1 MDLIFLLT
9 NFFFVCFVV
18 YQRILVRYLIFLSKL
33 KYTRK
38 LEVRVVSSLSESS
51 FALAYIGI
59 EMHIFY
65 VPLQFEGH
73 QPQFT
78 QGSFNNVIFHKRI
91 CITDV
96 VLL

>member
-38 LEVRVVSSLSESS
+38 LEVRVVSSLSEYS

-59 EMHIFY
+59 EMHIFMSLCSWR
-65 VPLQFEGH
+65 VTNLNSRKAP
-73 QPQFT
+73 
-78 QGSFNNVIFHKRI
+78 SIM
-91 CITDV
+91 
-96 VLL
+96 

>member
-59 EMHIFY
+59 EMHIFMSLCSLR
-65 VPLQFEGH
+65 VTNLNSRKAP
-73 QPQFT
+73 
-78 QGSFNNVIFHKRI
+78 SIM
-91 CITDV
+91 
-96 VLL
+96 